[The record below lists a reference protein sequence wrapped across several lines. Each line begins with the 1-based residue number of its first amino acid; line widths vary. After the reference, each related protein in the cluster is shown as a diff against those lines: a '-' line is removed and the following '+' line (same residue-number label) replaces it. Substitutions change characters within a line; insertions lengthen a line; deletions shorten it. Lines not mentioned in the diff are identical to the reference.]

1 MTPELWIAAG
11 VIPFLLIAAGFLS
24 AAEAA
29 LGAASR
35 ARIHQLAEDG
45 NARAAVAKGLQERRD
60 LTTGALRLGRNLASI
75 GAAAVASSVLIA
87 TYGEVGIVYAALA
100 VTALVL
106 IFSDVIPRGFAGA
119 KADAAA
125 LALARP
131 AQLAVA
137 VLAPP
142 VMVVR
147 WIVRRVSRLFGA
159 SWPAEPAPADA
170 SNEELRDVIELHS
183 GPEPEQRHERAML
196 RGVLDLD
203 TVTVEKVMTHR
214 RRVIT
219 VDADDPPRAI
229 VDQVLAS
236 GHQRLPLTRG
246 QPDNIVGVISAAAL
260 MREVMQRGRALE
272 GLDVLALADKPWFVP
287 ESTTLLDQ
295 LQAFRQRGQGPA
307 LVVDEYGALMGVV
320 SLRDILEEIVGDFD
334 ERREAPSDS
343 PLAGVR
349 PQADGSYIIDGAVP
363 LRDLNREFDWLLPDE
378 HASTI
383 AGLVLHE
390 ARLIPSVGQVFE
402 FHGFRFEILRRHRN
416 QITGLRLTPPR
427 KPAAAA

>member
-1 MTPELWIAAG
+1 MTPELWIALA
-11 VIPFLLIAAGFLS
+11 VILPLLLAAGFFSAAETALS
-24 AAEAA
+24 AASRPRMQQMAQEGDRRAA
-29 LGAASR
+29 L
-35 ARIHQLAEDG
+35 
-45 NARAAVAKGLQERRD
+45 AKRLQEQRD
-60 LTTGALRLGRNLASI
+60 VTAGALRLGRYLASI
-75 GAAAVASSVLIA
+75 GAAALAAAGLFEVF
-87 TYGEVGIVYAALA
+87 GDVGIVYAAVA
-100 VTALVL
+100 MTALVL
-106 IFSDVIPRGFAGA
+106 VFSDVMPRTFAGA
-119 KADAAA
+119 RADDAA
-125 LALARP
+125 LALAP
-131 AQLAVA
+131 AAHVAVA
-137 VLAPP
+137 VLKPP
-142 VMVVR
+142 VLAVAA
-147 WIVRRVSRLFGA
+147 IVRGVSRLFGA
-159 SWPAEPAPADA
+159 TLPEERPDDA
-170 SNEELRDVIELHS
+170 IEEELREVIDLHA

-203 TVTVEKVMTHR
+203 QVTVGKVMTHR

-246 QPDNIVGVISAAAL
+246 QPDNIVGVISAASL

-287 ESTTLLDQ
+287 ESTTLYDQ
-295 LQAFRQRGQGPA
+295 LQAFRRRGQGPA

-320 SLRDILEEIVGDFD
+320 SLGDIVAEIVGDID

-349 PQADGSYIIDGAVP
+349 PATDGSYVIDGSVP
-363 LRDLNREFDWLLPDE
+363 LRDLNRELDWLLPDE

-390 ARLIPSVGQVFE
+390 ARLIPNVGQVFA

-416 QITGLRLTPPR
+416 QITSLRVTPPKR
-427 KPAAAA
+427 AAA